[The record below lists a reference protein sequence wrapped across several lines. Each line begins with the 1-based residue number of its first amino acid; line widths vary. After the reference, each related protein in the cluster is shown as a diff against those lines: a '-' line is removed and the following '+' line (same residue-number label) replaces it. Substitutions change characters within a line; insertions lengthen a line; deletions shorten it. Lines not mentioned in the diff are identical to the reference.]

1 MATDEKARPLSE
13 VVGESVR
20 KFRESRGIRQEDL
33 ADEARKY
40 GFAWGRSSVAA
51 LEAGNRDLSINE
63 LLLIPSMI
71 KKLGG
76 WDQPLIPPD
85 TRVMI
90 NENLWMS
97 ASQIPSHVF
106 SLLAPTA
113 RPEKIPEDA
122 VALEEEETVLLGGV
136 EHQSSDSPEL
146 QREIAKSV
154 VVYEVMFRELW
165 PNRADTPWAGL
176 TVGME
181 VASRVAER
189 ITMPDGFKP
198 KRQLIQAFALG
209 MWGRNI
215 GDERD
220 ARTAARGTYET
231 KRALQSARG
240 HVTRELI
247 EEIQAEI
254 DRRWNEVVDVYE
266 ELDQSLGTD
275 EAFAEWREKAMR
287 VRHPDREVDFDDTPA
302 ARGVHR
308 KRKFRLGR

>member
-1 MATDEKARPLSE
+1 MATNERPRPLSA
-13 VVGESVR
+13 VVGERLRS
-20 KFRESRGIRQEDL
+20 FRESRGIRQEDL

-40 GFAWGRSSVAA
+40 GFTWGRSSVAA

-63 LLLIPSMI
+63 LLLIPSMV

-76 WDQPLIPPD
+76 WNEPLIPPD
-85 TRVMI
+85 TRVLLT
-90 NENLWMS
+90 ENLWMP
-97 ASQIPSHVF
+97 ASQIPAHIF
-106 SLLAPTA
+106 SLLASTA
-113 RPEKIPEDA
+113 LPDTLPEDA
-122 VALEEEETVLLGGV
+122 AAVEEEETLLLGGA
-136 EHQSSDSPEL
+136 EHEDFKSPDH
-146 QREIAKSV
+146 QRAIATSV
-154 VVYEVMFRELW
+154 VVYEVMFRKLW
-165 PNRADTPWAGL
+165 PNRADVPWAGL

-189 ITMPDGFKP
+189 ITLPDGSRP

-247 EEIQAEI
+247 EEIQEEI
-254 DRRWNEVVDVYE
+254 DRRWDEVVDVLE

-275 EAFAEWREKAMR
+275 EAFAQWQEMSDR
-287 VRHPDREVDFDDTPA
+287 VRHPGEIDSDETHQDRGA
-302 ARGVHR
+302 HR
-308 KRKFRLGR
+308 RRKFRLGR